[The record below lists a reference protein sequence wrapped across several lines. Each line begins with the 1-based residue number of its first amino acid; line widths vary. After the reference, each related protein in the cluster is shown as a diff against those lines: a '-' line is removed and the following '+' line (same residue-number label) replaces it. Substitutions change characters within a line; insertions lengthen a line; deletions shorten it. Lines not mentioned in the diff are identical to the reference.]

1 MVRFPIFSLIGYYE
15 YNTLRKLANL
25 QEKSVWKQFTSFLI
39 SNSPGMRVIK
49 TCLAVTICLVIEFFR
64 DPSMSYHSS
73 IAAIVCMQPTL
84 KSTFKTAVDRT
95 VGTLIAGLYGF
106 LFISFFY
113 QRLHLELN
121 SLIYFF
127 LAGILTLPLMMLM
140 IAIKMQGGLAITV
153 VVFLLVTIN
162 AGATDPLGYT
172 IDRVIGT
179 LIGIGVALFIN
190 WLPLLN
196 KIGKQFGQVEIS
208 TVNATADRAAHTN
221 AKTVNKIEGFNG

>member
-1 MVRFPIFSLIGYYE
+1 
-15 YNTLRKLANL
+15 
-25 QEKSVWKQFTSFLI
+25 
-39 SNSPGMRVIK
+39 
-49 TCLAVTICLVIEFFR
+49 
-64 DPSMSYHSS
+64 
-73 IAAIVCMQPTL
+73 
-84 KSTFKTAVDRT
+84 
-95 VGTLIAGLYGF
+95 
-106 LFISFFY
+106 
-113 QRLHLELN
+113 
-121 SLIYFF
+121 
-127 LAGILTLPLMMLM
+127 MLM